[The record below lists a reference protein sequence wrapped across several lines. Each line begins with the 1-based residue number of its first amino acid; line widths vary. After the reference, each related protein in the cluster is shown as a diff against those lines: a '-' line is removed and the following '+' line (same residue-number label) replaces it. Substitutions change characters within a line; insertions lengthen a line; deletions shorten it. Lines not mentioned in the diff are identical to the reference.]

1 MSSSQRTLFEN
12 TPAGD
17 AAEDAPPSRSRSLVY
32 KAQPGRPLNKTERAF
47 NRLVA
52 RVETLRNR
60 LASEV
65 RRLDEAL
72 VYGAAQVRPRVER
85 ATGLRRALVR
95 ALRPFLQDRR
105 LKGGDRKALKAILTE
120 QLDEVLA
127 QDAAPDE
134 DIKQIFEQ
142 LHGVSLDE
150 VAREQIAE
158 ARSSM
163 AEMFADLG
171 LDVDVPDLRADMS
184 EEDVAA
190 AVARLADSLR
200 EVDAAPADRPKRRQS
215 KREVREEARIRD
227 LEDARKT
234 TLGAVYKR
242 LAKTLHPDLERND
255 ELRDRK
261 SALMQE
267 VTAAYSAGDLLAL
280 LRLELEWVDPRGT
293 RLTDETLGVYNRTLQ
308 EQVRTLEDALAE
320 LPYAPRYQSLMR
332 VDEPFGLPRF
342 RDGPEEV
349 RRLDFVIDTLS
360 AGIARMESGRAY
372 EEVRGILDDYRK
384 ARRPVQRR

>member
-1 MSSSQRTLFEN
+1 M
-12 TPAGD
+12 
-17 AAEDAPPSRSRSLVY
+17 
-32 KAQPGRPLNKTERAF
+32 AQPGRPLNKTERAF

-60 LASEV
+60 LATEV
-65 RRLDEAL
+65 RRLNEAL
-72 VYGAAQVRPRVER
+72 VYEAAQVRPRLER
-85 ATGLRRALVR
+85 AMGLRKTLVR

-105 LKGGDRKALKAILTE
+105 LKRGDRRVLGTILAE

-127 QDAAPDE
+127 LDATPDE
-134 DIKQIFEQ
+134 DIKQLFEQ
-142 LHGVSLDE
+142 LHGVSLDK
-150 VAREQIAE
+150 VTSEQIAE

-163 AEMFADLG
+163 AEMFSDLG
-171 LDVDVPDLRADMS
+171 LDVKVPDLRADMS
-184 EEDVAA
+184 DEEVAA
-190 AVARLADSLR
+190 AAAQIADSLR
-200 EVDAAPADRPKRRQS
+200 EVDERTADRPKRRQT

-242 LAKTLHPDLERND
+242 LAKTLHPDLERNP

-267 VTAAYSAGDLLAL
+267 VTAAYAAGDLLAL
-280 LRLELEWVDPRGT
+280 LRLELEWVDTGGA

-332 VDEPFGLPRF
+332 VDEPFGMPRF
-342 RDGPEEV
+342 INGIEEV

-360 AGIARMESGRAY
+360 AGIARMEAGAAY
-372 EEVRGILDDYRK
+372 EEVRGIIDAYRK
-384 ARRPVQRR
+384 PLRPSRRR